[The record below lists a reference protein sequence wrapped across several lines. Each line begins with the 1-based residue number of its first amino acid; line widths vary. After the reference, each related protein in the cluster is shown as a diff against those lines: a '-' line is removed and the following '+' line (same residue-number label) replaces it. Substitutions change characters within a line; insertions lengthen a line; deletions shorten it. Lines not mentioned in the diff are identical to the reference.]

1 MRGVPKTFGT
11 EQDIINSM
19 AEDPQY
25 TKAKLREL
33 LAGRFA
39 WFAIRKLEDGEP
51 GQEDANHKVVV
62 QSSGMGAGEQ
72 EGPEERWQYELQ
84 EDPNSF
90 IFKNLGLTV
99 DKINSY
105 LP

>member
-1 MRGVPKTFGT
+1 MRGVPKIFGT

-19 AEDPQY
+19 AEDPQA

-39 WFAIRKLEDGEP
+39 WFAVRKLEDGEA
-51 GQEDANHKVVV
+51 GLEDATHRVVT
-62 QSSGMGAGEQ
+62 QRSGMGPED

-84 EDPNSF
+84 EDANAF
-90 IFKNLGLTV
+90 MFKIGLTV

-105 LP
+105 LL

>member
-1 MRGVPKTFGT
+1 MRGVPKIFGT

-19 AEDPQY
+19 AEDPQT

-39 WFAIRKLEDGEP
+39 WFAVRKLEDGEA
-51 GQEDANHKVVV
+51 GLEDSTHKVVA
-62 QSSGMGAGEQ
+62 QRGGMGSED

-84 EDPNSF
+84 EDANAF
-90 IFKNLGLTV
+90 MFKIDLTV

-105 LP
+105 LL

>member
-19 AEDPQY
+19 AEDQQA
-25 TKAKLREL
+25 TKAKLRDL

-39 WFAIRKLEDGEP
+39 WFAVRKLADGEA
-51 GQEDANHKVVV
+51 GLEDATHKVVA
-62 QSSGMGAGEQ
+62 QRSGMGPED
-72 EGPEERWQYELQ
+72 EGPKERWQYELQ
-84 EDPNSF
+84 EDANAF
-90 IFKNLGLTV
+90 MFKIGLTV

-105 LP
+105 LL

>member
-19 AEDPQY
+19 AEDPQA
-25 TKAKLREL
+25 TKAKLREML
-33 LAGRFA
+33 VGRFA
-39 WFAIRKLEDGEP
+39 WFAVQKLEEGEV
-51 GQEDANHKVVV
+51 GLEDATHKVVS
-62 QSSGMGAGEQ
+62 QHSGMGPVD

-84 EDPNSF
+84 EDANAF
-90 IFKNLGLTV
+90 MFKIDLTV

-105 LP
+105 LL

>member
-1 MRGVPKTFGT
+1 MRGVPKIFGT

-19 AEDPQY
+19 AEDPQT

-39 WFAIRKLEDGEP
+39 WFTVRKLKDGEA
-51 GQEDANHKVVV
+51 GLEDATHRVVA
-62 QSSGMGAGEQ
+62 QRGGMGPED

-84 EDPNSF
+84 EDANAF
-90 IFKNLGLTV
+90 MFKIGLTV

-105 LP
+105 LL

>member
-19 AEDPQY
+19 TEDQQA

-39 WFAIRKLEDGEP
+39 WFAVRKLEEGEV
-51 GQEDANHKVVV
+51 GLEDATHKIVV
-62 QSSGMGAGEQ
+62 QHSGMGSEN

-84 EDPNSF
+84 EDANAF
-90 IFKNLGLTV
+90 MFKIGLTV

-105 LP
+105 LL

>member
-19 AEDPQY
+19 AEDQQA

-39 WFAIRKLEDGEP
+39 WFAVRKLEDSEAGL
-51 GQEDANHKVVV
+51 EDATHRVVE
-62 QSSGMGAGEQ
+62 QRTGMGPGDD
-72 EGPEERWQYELQ
+72 GPVERWQYELQ
-84 EDPNSF
+84 EDSNAF
-90 IFKNLGLTV
+90 MFKIGLTV

-105 LP
+105 LL